1 MHAREEGGRWIKVSS
16 TRVQSCP
23 CSFVF
28 FLSFLLLRLRLLR
41 SAEERERARER
52 GRDLDSSPLHFGAD
66 EEEKNCLIF
75 VEDDHSLLLYVF
87 FCVFFWV
94 HK

>member
-1 MHAREEGGRWIKVSS
+1 
-16 TRVQSCP
+16 
-23 CSFVF
+23 
-28 FLSFLLLRLRLLR
+28 
-41 SAEERERARER
+41 
-52 GRDLDSSPLHFGAD
+52 LHFGAD